1 MQKQL
6 SPEFRSKW
14 LKMVPY
20 RKKKNKKVVNWV
32 YLHVY
37 SQPDCMMVLKSF
49 ALSLTLLF
57 CASYTDRPAACDDEM
72 SLEKAGLVDVKQV
85 DPSLLVDLKYST
97 TDNFV
102 HKDVYG
108 CITRCFLQKE
118 TAEKLKKAHE
128 YLKKHHPELRLLIY
142 DGVRSRK
149 VQWKLWEALP
159 QYAPK
164 YRTNYVAHPT
174 RGSIHNYGCAVDLTV
189 ATADGKALDMGTPFD
204 FFGSEA
210 YPRKEAEMLQ
220 QGKITKT
227 HVANREVLR
236 QAMTAGGFMGITSE
250 WWHFNAMSLA
260 QAKAKYTIV
269 E

>member
-1 MQKQL
+1 MKFL
-6 SPEFRSKW
+6 LF
-14 LKMVPY
+14 
-20 RKKKNKKVVNWV
+20 
-32 YLHVY
+32 
-37 SQPDCMMVLKSF
+37 
-49 ALSLTLLF
+49 SLTLLL
-57 CASYTDRPAACDDEM
+57 TNPAKLTTAPCPDEAN
-72 SLEKAGLVDVKQV
+72 LEKAGLVDIQKV

-102 HKDVYG
+102 KKDVYG
-108 CITRCFLQKE
+108 CITRCYLQPDV
-118 TAEKLKKAHE
+118 AQKLKKAQEH
-128 YLKKHHPELRLLIY
+128 LRKNHPNYRLLVY

-204 FFGSEA
+204 FFGNEA
-210 YPRKEAEMLQ
+210 YPRKEDEMLR
-220 QGKITKT
+220 QGKITKE
-227 HVANREVLR
+227 HVKNRQILR
-236 QAMTAGGFMGITSE
+236 DAMQAGGFMGITSE

-260 QAKAKYTIV
+260 QAKLKYTIV
-269 E
+269 EE